1 MQDAIANNKRIAK
14 NTLVLYLRMLVMM
27 FISFFTS
34 RLMLQILGVDNYG
47 IQNVVGGFVSMFSIV
62 TASMSNAIS
71 RFIAVELGKGERGRS
86 NLVFSTSIS
95 VQIFMAIILFLLL
108 EVVGVWYMYNVMKIP
123 EGRFDAAMVVFQTAI
138 IGSIIHLIFL
148 PYNAS
153 IIAHERMSAFAWLS
167 ILDVVLKLL
176 ILYVLYIIP
185 YDVLKTYAVLGLF
198 VGFLYQG
205 INIWYCRKNFKE
217 CHYQFTFDKPLF
229 KEILG
234 FASWN
239 FLGEGTWILN
249 NQGIS
254 MLLNYHFGVA
264 VNAAQG
270 VANQLNQAVQRFV
283 GGFTTSVNPQIYK
296 SYAAGDVDYCFN
308 LVCRA
313 GRFSYYLMFVFALPV
328 MLETEQILDIWLVEV
343 PAHTATFTRWI
354 IAATLALTLSNP
366 LIRMQ
371 FATGNIKHYQI
382 VASSISITPFVLSAI
397 LFAFGLP
404 AETAFITYF
413 LAYFILIFVRVF
425 LVDEIVKI
433 PKRAYFKDVVW
444 RLAYVSFSALL
455 IPIII
460 RIMMVESILRLVI
473 VCGISVIAAVISIY
487 FLGLHK
493 GEQNYFVDFVKTR
506 IISKIQKN
514 GRVKN

>member
-1 MQDAIANNKRIAK
+1 MQDAATNNKRIAK

-34 RLMLQILGVDNYG
+34 RLMLQILGIDNYG
-47 IQNVVGGFVSMFSIV
+47 IQNVVGGFVAMFGIV

-86 NLVFSTSIS
+86 KLVFSTSIS
-95 VQIFMAIILFLLL
+95 VQIFMAVILFLLL
-108 EVVGVWYMYNVMKIP
+108 EVIGVWYMYNIMKIP
-123 EGRFDAAMVVFQTAI
+123 NGRFDAAMWVFQTAI
-138 IGSIIHLIFL
+138 IGAIIHLIFL

-167 ILDVVLKLL
+167 ILDVVFRLL

-185 YDVLKTYAVLGLF
+185 FDVLKSYAVLGLI
-198 VGFLYQG
+198 VGVLYQG
-205 INIWYCRKNFKE
+205 INILYCRKHFEE
-217 CHYQFTFDKPLF
+217 CHYRFTFNKPLF

-270 VANQLNQAVQRFV
+270 VANQLNQSVQKFV

-296 SYAAGDVDYCFN
+296 SYAAGDIGYCFN

-328 MLETEQILDIWLVEV
+328 MLETEQILDIWLVDV
-343 PAHTATFTRWI
+343 PTHTATFTRWI
-354 IAATLALTLSNP
+354 IAATLALTLSNS
-366 LIRMQ
+366 LIKMQ

-382 VASSISITPFVLSAI
+382 VASSISITPFIFSAVLFS
-397 LFAFGLP
+397 FGFP

-413 LAYFILIFVRVF
+413 LAYFVLVFVRVL

-433 PKRAYFKDVVW
+433 PKLFYFKDVVW
-444 RLAYVSFSALL
+444 RLTYVSLNALL
-455 IPIII
+455 IPGLM
-460 RIMMVESILRLVI
+460 RLLMEESVLRLII
-473 VCGISVIAAVISIY
+473 VCGSSVITSIISIY
-487 FLGLHK
+487 YLGLHK
-493 GEQNYFVDFVKTR
+493 GEQEYFVSFIKN
-506 IISKIQKN
+506 KIN
-514 GRVKN
+514 R